1 MSLNARSLV
10 DFIFVMGGYD
20 MEAGKMTEAV
30 KRLAGGLGFE
40 QCGIAPAG
48 AIPRGKYLTRWLA
61 EGRAGR
67 MGYLHRH
74 LNSRVDLTTWLPWA
88 RSVIVVAQ
96 SYRQAPPAV
105 ADDAARGR
113 VAMYAWGEDYH
124 AILKEKLSH
133 LVDQL
138 HDEIPTPF
146 ESKICVDTSA
156 ITERELAAMAGIGW
170 IGKNT
175 LVLNQRLGS
184 WFVLG
189 VVITSLPL
197 AADAPVADHCGSC
210 TRCLDACPTEAF
222 PRAYEMDARRCISYL
237 TIEHRV
243 EIDPELAAKMGDWV
257 FGCDV
262 CQEVCPFNRD
272 VAPSREE
279 RLLAKSVDAALP
291 ALDDIAAWDKERHQE
306 ATAGRAVSR
315 VSLKMWKRNAEL
327 ARSHL
332 TGDG

>member
-1 MSLNARSLV
+1 MV
-10 DFIFVMGGYD
+10 TGGKD
-20 MEAGKMTEAV
+20 MANGKMTEAV
-30 KRLAGGLGFE
+30 KRLAAELGFE

-48 AIPRGKYLTRWLA
+48 AIARGAYLTQWLA

-124 AILKEKLSH
+124 AILKQKLAR
-133 LVDQL
+133 LVDQMSI
-138 HDEIPTPF
+138 EIPTPF
-146 ESKICVDTSA
+146 ESKVCVDTSA

-184 WFVLG
+184 CFVLG
-189 VVITSLPL
+189 VVVTSLPL
-197 AADAPVADHCGSC
+197 AADSPVVDHCGSC
-210 TRCLDACPTEAF
+210 TRCLDVCPTGAF

-243 EIDPELAAKMGDWV
+243 EIAPELAGKMGDWV
-257 FGCDV
+257 FGCDI

-272 VAPSREE
+272 VAPPKEE
-279 RLLAKSVDAALP
+279 RLLAKSVDAASP
-291 ALDDIAAWDKERHQE
+291 RLDEVVAWDMGQHQK
-306 ATAGRAVSR
+306 ATAGRALSR

-332 TGDG
+332 TRDD